1 MNNLNKDISQFI
13 SKMAENKMKT
23 FINRLFNRNREG
35 LDRRFTSICTDLIKI
50 KLTQDINSKC
60 TLRTFFA
67 EDLLKFNSEFGL
79 GKITNS
85 RYNKSSKFYQSLLDQ
100 QYLTFSN
107 PKLYS
112 SNYIRFSIELFFS
125 EIIDLKYNKGFL
137 ELLDV
142 KNILEL
148 NGF

>member
-60 TLRTFFA
+60 TLRTFFC
-67 EDLLKFNSEFGL
+67 
-79 GKITNS
+79 
-85 RYNKSSKFYQSLLDQ
+85 
-100 QYLTFSN
+100 
-107 PKLYS
+107 
-112 SNYIRFSIELFFS
+112 
-125 EIIDLKYNKGFL
+125 
-137 ELLDV
+137 
-142 KNILEL
+142 
-148 NGF
+148 